1 MLKINNSDIIFSLN
15 EVLEWTTEAQL
26 SLTLLLKVEVLS
38 EATVQ
43 TEDAA
48 DVQLGVRTKTDIN
61 KSGHTPE

>member
-1 MLKINNSDIIFSLN
+1 MNNSDIIFSLN
-15 EVLEWTTEAQL
+15 GVLEWTTKAQL

>member
-1 MLKINNSDIIFSLN
+1 MNNSDIIFSLN

>member
-1 MLKINNSDIIFSLN
+1 MIHPMK
-15 EVLEWTTEAQL
+15 
-26 SLTLLLKVEVLS
+26 LKVEVLS

-61 KSGHTPE
+61 KSGHTPEWND